1 MSEAKTI
8 ARPYAVAAWKH
19 AVSVNKQDLWSEMLE
34 LMATVVRDAAMS
46 AIVKDPRVDAG
57 TLSGLMLEI
66 CGGRINDVAEAF
78 VRLLV
83 DNDKL
88 ALMPEVAE
96 VYNELQAEAG
106 GAVQAKLIAA
116 YPVNA
121 KFEQAIAAA
130 MQKRLNREVTF
141 TTDIDKSLLGGVIIR
156 AGDMVIDAS
165 VRGQIEAL
173 AADLRI

>member
-19 AVSVNKQDLWSEMLE
+19 AVSDSKQDLWSEMLDF
-34 LMATVVRDAAMS
+34 MATVVSNDAMS
-46 AIVKDPRVDAG
+46 AIVKDPRVDAD
-57 TLSGLMLEI
+57 TLAGLMLEI
-66 CGGRINDVAEAF
+66 CGGRINDVADAF

-83 DNDKL
+83 DNGKL
-88 ALMPEVAE
+88 SLMPEIAE
-96 VYNELQAEAG
+96 VYSELQAEAG

-121 KFEQAIAAA
+121 KFEQAISSA
-130 MQKRLNREVTF
+130 MKKRLDREVTF